1 MKFNIALFCGLAL
14 FGLASQAVAQ
24 GAAPT
29 GQGATLEAIKQR
41 GALQCSTIAGGSPG
55 FFELDDKGRWHG
67 FDSDICR
74 SVATAILGSPDK
86 ANFVPLSW
94 PQRFPALQ
102 SGSVD
107 IVVNHTSWTLQRNS
121 VLGFQFTLPYFF
133 GGTQF
138 MIKKSANVAT
148 ATQLNGATVCVPAGT
163 TTERLAADYLASKN
177 LTFTMLP
184 FEKTED
190 ARAAYIGGRCDTIAG
205 WGPTLAVF
213 GARRANDASP
223 HMVLPEVL
231 TNEPVS
237 AVVRQGDEKF
247 LILVNWVIAALI
259 EAEELGITSANIEKM
274 KEDKDPRIA
283 RLMGKLPGLGK
294 GIGLRDTW
302 AYDVVKHVGNYSEIF
317 ERNLGSQSPYKL
329 TRGLTKLWKDGGV
342 LYAPVFD

>member
-1 MKFNIALFCGLAL
+1 MKLKIALICGLWFA
-14 FGLASQAVAQ
+14 GSIHGASAQ
-24 GAAPT
+24 GPT
-29 GQGATLEAIKQR
+29 LDAIKQR
-41 GALQCSTIAGGSPG
+41 GSLQCSTIAGGSPG
-55 FFELDDKGRWHG
+55 FFELDDRGRWNG
-67 FDSDICR
+67 FDSEICR
-74 SVATAILGSPDK
+74 AVATAILGSPDK
-86 ANFVPLSW
+86 AVFVPLSW

-138 MIKKSANVAT
+138 MVKKRAGVTSAA
-148 ATQLNGATVCVPAGT
+148 QLDGVTVCVPAGT
-163 TTERLAADYLASKN
+163 TTERLAADYLASKKLN
-177 LTFTMLP
+177 FRMLP

-190 ARAAYIGGRCDTIAG
+190 ARAAYLADRCDTIAG

-213 GARRANDASP
+213 GVRRSRDTAENI
-223 HMVLPEVL
+223 VLPEVL

-259 EAEELGITSANIEKM
+259 EAEELGITSANVDSM
-274 KEDKDPRIA
+274 RGHSDPRVA
-283 RLMGKLPGLGK
+283 RLLGSQPGLGR
-294 GIGLRDTW
+294 GLGLRDTW
-302 AYDVVKHVGNYSEIF
+302 AYDVIKQIGNYSEIF
-317 ERNLGSQSPYKL
+317 GRNLGAGSAYNLP
-329 TRGLTKLWKDGGV
+329 RGLTRLWRDGGV

>member
-1 MKFNIALFCGLAL
+1 MKLNIALICGLL
-14 FGLASQAVAQ
+14 FASSIQEASAQ
-24 GAAPT
+24 GPT
-29 GQGATLEAIKQR
+29 LDAIKQR
-41 GALQCSTIAGGSPG
+41 GSLQCSTIAGGSPG
-55 FFELDDKGRWHG
+55 FFELDDKGRWNG
-67 FDSDICR
+67 FDSEICR
-74 SVATAILGSPDK
+74 AVATAILGAPDK
-86 ANFVPLSW
+86 AVFVPLSW

-138 MIKKSANVAT
+138 MIKKRAGVTSAA
-148 ATQLNGATVCVPAGT
+148 QLDGVTVCVPAGT
-163 TTERLAADYLASKN
+163 TTERLAADYLASKKLN
-177 LTFTMLP
+177 FRMLP

-190 ARAAYIGGRCDTIAG
+190 ARAAYLADRCDTIAG

-213 GARRANDASP
+213 GVRRSRDAAENI
-223 HMVLPEVL
+223 VLPEVL

-259 EAEELGITSANIEKM
+259 EAEELGITSANVDAM
-274 KEDKDPRIA
+274 KSHSDPRVA
-283 RLMGKLPGLGK
+283 RLLGSQPGLGK
-294 GIGLRDTW
+294 GLGLRDSW
-302 AYDVVKHVGNYSEIF
+302 AYDVIKQIGNYSEIF
-317 ERNLGSQSPYKL
+317 GRNLGAGSAYNLP
-329 TRGLTKLWKDGGV
+329 RGLTRLWRDGGV